1 MSTFQPFTPAAN
13 ASLSV
18 TTSTGRVAVAGTGAT
33 LRLAN
38 VTSVECFVKV
48 GDVTV
53 EAATTDF
60 SVPGNTQ
67 VLISIPN
74 TATHVAAITAAT
86 TTTLR
91 ISRGDGG

>member
-1 MSTFQPFTPAAN
+1 MSTFQSFTPAAN
-13 ASLSV
+13 ASISV
-18 TTSTGRVAVAGTGAT
+18 TNTTGRAAISGTGAT

-38 VTSVECFVKV
+38 VSTVECFVKV
-48 GDVTV
+48 GDSTV

-60 SVPGNTQ
+60 SVPANSQ
-67 VLISIPN
+67 VFISVPN
-74 TATHVAAITAAT
+74 TATHVAAITAAS